1 MSDCQSIMVIETPRP
16 LQAHVLWLSSKAP
29 FASGHKAV
37 ITEEDGNKPILARSM
52 KLEKT
57 YDVQIFNRKKEFV
70 DAFAVTYTHSKYSDG
85 NYLIKHLGHY

>member
-1 MSDCQSIMVIETPRP
+1 MSDCQRIMVIDTPQPR
-16 LQAHVLWLSSKAP
+16 QAHVLWLSSKAP

-37 ITEEDGNKPILARSM
+37 ITEEDDNKTILARSM

-57 YDVQIFNRKKEFV
+57 YGVQIFNRKKEFV

-85 NYLIKHLGHY
+85 NCLIKHLSHY